1 MGCVK
6 QYLWRTSLL
15 FFLSG
20 LIQWGGAKVLVEVQ
34 SGPLYRVTGYPF
46 SMSCNVSGFSNPAA
60 QQDFR
65 FSIYKPNRPTLE
77 IQIIS
82 TDDNNYAMA
91 VYGGRVRGGGIT
103 LERLSA
109 TSVLF
114 HVKSLEEGDEGEYE
128 CHTPNSEAVYHG
140 TYNAKATLKVI
151 EDTLTTSSTGPAS
164 FTLSEGDALTLQCLA
179 SSNTFQH
186 THLSVTWY
194 LHGDGEASPRPIISL
209 DRDLTVSLGQGF
221 EGRYQA
227 GLIGLDK
234 LEQAT
239 YRLKMARIELSDT
252 GRIYCQAQEWIQ
264 DPDRSWYPIAHK
276 DAQATTLEVKAIE
289 GAPDQGSGSMVV
301 RMTIYKAQLQEGEEL
316 AMQCIVDAQGIAGR
330 FFSVAWVKDNQELA
344 QIGPTGVLS
353 VGPEYGGRESGGELR
368 AVRTGEKTHLLT
380 LQPVRTQDQGAY
392 HCRAW
397 PQERDGNGVFTQG
410 PRQESTTEPITIT
423 ATESGLAVTME
434 NQKVSVD
441 EGDEL
446 QLACSVSGVK
456 GQLSVTWQYR
466 SGATGPFSDVIS
478 LSQVGVLEPGT
489 ELGQR
494 NVRTLRPTADT
505 FTLELSEVTP
515 SDAGAYQCTVSE
527 WTTETN
533 GNTKKTSSQSQD
545 CIVEVRPVESL
556 LRVDLKSR
564 GIEVTEGGEVELVC
578 WVRGPSLPVTVTW
591 SLHHEGGSAP
601 DNILTLSHTGDITW
615 HGDQSNYQLRVTTSK
630 GEVHHILRIIRASRR
645 EAGRYQCV
653 ISAFLQGRHRK
664 PQNSNLLAV
673 LVQTPESVLTL
684 SSSPSPLDRS
694 INTVIQMECSVVKA
708 TSISSHFAVTWLVQ
722 KKGVGNQTVL
732 SSDRDAVITLGAGL
746 GTEQRIS
753 MRRRE
758 RWSFE
763 LTIRQAHSWDRGTY
777 YCVVEEWLQDPHSL
791 WYKLLSSSAAME
803 LRLQETGSDLS
814 VNKTDL
820 EMEVR
825 EGKGVELTCTLT
837 SGDPASLYA
846 LTWFYM
852 RRGSS
857 SSHRVPL
864 VILGHDGILKYP
876 DYNQGLQD
884 QKGRLIFSR
893 TTHGTF
899 LLGLQGARQ
908 EDSGVYQCHVDQY
921 KYSHDGNWEFSA
933 SDQSGTTNLTVRRP
947 IELESE
953 LLSEPGCAT
962 GLVLHIFIPL
972 VCILAIVIMMLSIK
986 LKGRGSGGNKKQA
999 NSLWAEENPLKPRPE
1014 E

>member
-1 MGCVK
+1 MTLVNNCPFNHIFRF
-6 QYLWRTSLL
+6 LSRTSLL

-34 SGPLYRVTGYPF
+34 SGPLYRVIGYPF
-46 SMSCNVSGFSNPAA
+46 SMSCNVSGFSNPEAW
-60 QQDFR
+60 QDFR
-65 FSIYKPNRPTLE
+65 FSIYKPNRPTRE

-82 TDDNNYAMA
+82 TDDNNNYAMA
-91 VYGGRVRGGGIT
+91 VYGVRVTGGGIT
-103 LERLSA
+103 LERLSV

-114 HVKSLEEGDEGEYE
+114 HVKSLEEGDEG
-128 CHTPNSEAVYHG
+128 HTPNSELEYNG
-140 TYNAKATLKVI
+140 TYNAKATLKGN
-151 EDTLTTSSTGPAS
+151 DTLTTSSTGSAS
-164 FTLSEGDALTLQCLA
+164 FSLSEGDALTLQCLA

-194 LHGDGEASPRPIISL
+194 LYGDGEASPRSIISL

-221 EGRYQA
+221 EGLYQA

-234 LEQAT
+234 LEEAT

-252 GRIYCQAQEWIQ
+252 GRIYCHAQEWIQ
-264 DPDRSWYPIAHK
+264 DPDRSWYPISHK

-289 GAPDQGSGSMVV
+289 VAPDQGSGSMVV
-301 RMTIYKAQLQEGEEL
+301 RMSML
-316 AMQCIVDAQGIAGR
+316 
-330 FFSVAWVKDNQELA
+330 
-344 QIGPTGVLS
+344 
-353 VGPEYGGRESGGELR
+353 
-368 AVRTGEKTHLLT
+368 KT
-380 LQPVRTQDQGAY
+380 TQDQGVY

-397 PQERDGNGVFTQG
+397 SQERDRNGVFTQG
-410 PRQESTTEPITIT
+410 SSQESTTEPITIT
-423 ATESGLAVTME
+423 AIESSLPVAME

-441 EGDEL
+441 EGDDL
-446 QLACSVSGVK
+446 QLACRVSGVM
-456 GQLSVTWQYR
+456 GQLSVTWKYR
-466 SGATGPFSDVIS
+466 SASKTTGPFSYVIS
-478 LSQVGVLEPGT
+478 LSRVGVMEPGA

-505 FTLELSEVTP
+505 FTLELSEVKP

-533 GNTKKTSSQSQD
+533 GNAKKTSSQSQD
-545 CIVEVRPVESL
+545 CIVEVQPVESL

-564 GIEVTEGGEVELVC
+564 GIEVTEGCEVELVC
-578 WVRGPSLPVTVTW
+578 QVRGPSLPVTVTW
-591 SLHHEGGSAP
+591 SQQREGGSAP
-601 DNILTLSHTGDITW
+601 DNILTLLHTGDIMW
-615 HGDQSNYQLRVTTSK
+615 RGDQT
-630 GEVHHILRIIRASRR
+630 SRR

-673 LVQTPESVLTL
+673 LVQTPEGVLTL
-684 SSSPSPLDRS
+684 SSSPSSLDQS
-694 INTVIQMECSVVKA
+694 INAVIQMECSVVKA
-708 TSISSHFAVTWLVQ
+708 TSNSSRFTVTWLAQ

-732 SSDRDAVITLGAGL
+732 SSDRDAVITLGAEL

-763 LTIRQAHSWDRGTY
+763 LTIRQARSWDRGRY
-777 YCVVEEWLQDPHSL
+777 YCVVEECLQDPHGV

-803 LRLQETGSDLS
+803 LRLQETVSDLS

-820 EMEVR
+820 DMEVR
-825 EGKGVELTCTLT
+825 DGKRVELTCTLT

-846 LTWFYM
+846 LYM
-852 RRGSS
+852 GRGSCS
-857 SSHRVPL
+857 CSSHRVPL
-864 VILGHDGILKYP
+864 
-876 DYNQGLQD
+876 D
-884 QKGRLIFSR
+884 QKGIFSGN
-893 TTHGTF
+893 THGTF

-908 EDSGVYQCHVDQY
+908 DDSGVYQCHVDQY
-921 KYSHDGNWEFSA
+921 KYSHDGNWECSA
-933 SDQSGTTNLTVRRP
+933 SDQSGRTNLTVRRP
-947 IELESE
+947 IVIL
-953 LLSEPGCAT
+953 
-962 GLVLHIFIPL
+962 IFIPL

-986 LKGRGSGGNKKQA
+986 LKGQGSAGNKKQA
-999 NSLWAEENPLKPRPE
+999 NSLWAEENPLKPCPE